1 MAAQWSIDN
10 LDAPLNGQRID
21 QEVSVEI
28 GHRNSTQTS
37 SVAISPQEIGTTL
50 RVTLD
55 MSDEDAV
62 WVDIVAGINHIDEST
77 MSDWGISLVDVTE
90 NAKIPWVT
98 SDGIRL
104 AYHNDLVE
112 LDNFTDNFPM
122 DLVGDAIEDAVPSVG
137 TVTINEPHGFLTR
150 KFWELNQLVD

>member
-1 MAAQWSIDN
+1 M
-10 LDAPLNGQRID
+10 
-21 QEVSVEI
+21 I
-28 GHRNSTQTS
+28 G
-37 SVAISPQEIGTTL
+37 
-50 RVTLD
+50 
-55 MSDEDAV
+55 
-62 WVDIVAGINHIDEST
+62 
-77 MSDWGISLVDVTE
+77 GISLVDVTE

-137 TVTINEPHGFLTR
+137 TVTINEP
-150 KFWELNQLVD
+150 